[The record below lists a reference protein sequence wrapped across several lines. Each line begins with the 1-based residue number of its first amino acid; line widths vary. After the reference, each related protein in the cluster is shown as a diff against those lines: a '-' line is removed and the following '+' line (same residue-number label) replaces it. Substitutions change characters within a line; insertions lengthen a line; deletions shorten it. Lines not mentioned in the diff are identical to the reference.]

1 MRKKPQSVTTISG
14 VQSLVLCFLIV
25 GSLLDVCAQSASTG
39 ALTGLVTDPTG
50 SVLQNSKISLSNY
63 GTGETRTAMTNQD
76 GLYRFS
82 MLPPGE
88 YELRVE
94 VVGFAPV
101 VVRQVMIRITEVR
114 SIAIQLTVKGV
125 KEEVVV
131 KAPLLQTDNV
141 ALGSVIDRGTI
152 VTLPLVNRNY
162 TQILGLTAGTNT
174 DVVDA
179 TQLGAGSQEIRANGA
194 RAERRRIS

>member
-1 MRKKPQSVTTISG
+1 MRKWPQLVTTISG
-14 VQSLVLCFLIV
+14 VPSLVLCLLIV
-25 GSLLDVCAQSASTG
+25 GSSLNVCAQSASTG

-63 GTGETRTAMTNQD
+63 GTGETRTAITNQD

-94 VVGFAPV
+94 VVGFAPL

-114 SIAIQLTVKGV
+114 STFKLSPAIP
-125 KEEVVV
+125 
-131 KAPLLQTDNV
+131 A
-141 ALGSVIDRGTI
+141 
-152 VTLPLVNRNY
+152 
-162 TQILGLTAGTNT
+162 TAR
-174 DVVDA
+174 
-179 TQLGAGSQEIRANGA
+179 E
-194 RAERRRIS
+194 

>member
-1 MRKKPQSVTTISG
+1 MRKKPQSATTISG

>member
-1 MRKKPQSVTTISG
+1 MSKRLQLVTTISG
-14 VQSLVLCFLIV
+14 VQSLVLCLLIV

-39 ALTGLVTDPTG
+39 ALTGSVTDSTG
-50 SVLQNSKISLSNY
+50 AVLQNSKISLRNY
-63 GTGETRTAMTNQD
+63 GTGETRTAITNQA

-82 MLPPGE
+82 LLPPGE

-94 VVGFAPV
+94 VVGFAPL
-101 VVRQVMIRITEVR
+101 VVRQVMIWITEVR
-114 SIAIQLTVKGV
+114 TIAIQLTVKGV

-162 TQILGLTAGTNT
+162 TQILGQPA
-174 DVVDA
+174 
-179 TQLGAGSQEIRANGA
+179 SR
-194 RAERRRIS
+194 